1 MTPWDNPVPLQRIWC
16 LYELVC
22 AMRSEET
29 ELRIVLS
36 EDQRQ
41 SLRAGLIA
49 DHIVV
54 TQMLVQ
60 IRVENAK
67 AMVPEDHEQLSVRTL
82 HAYAAGPG

>member
-41 SLRAGLIA
+41 SLRAGLIN
-49 DHIVV
+49 DYEVV
-54 TQMLVQ
+54 TQMLVD
-60 IRVENAK
+60 IDVENAK
-67 AMVPEDHEQLSVRTL
+67 AMVPEDHKQLSVRFSLCGCVIT
-82 HAYAAGPG
+82 